1 MRNLSEHRRD
11 TAKKDLESTHVKQ
24 NVCIVSLVI
33 FCMILLSVPICQF
46 TSEILKWKF
55 PQVFQVGELV
65 SNPRREAF
73 EKYENTLEE
82 EAILTNWLLPNVQTT
97 LTSLFNIGNEQTY
110 IGKEGWLF
118 YRVDIDAV
126 IGINDNPSQTH
137 HTKKYAHSKYDDALN
152 AIVDFNQQLEAQ
164 NITLIVVPIPV
175 KPTIHPERFSRRYK
189 KVKTPIHNPFYTEL
203 IETLISQ
210 GVIVYDPSSLLYEG
224 KRQNPQY
231 LKTDTH
237 WKPEAMER
245 VAKDLASFI
254 NERIKFINDPTTIYT
269 KAKVEIENI
278 GDIAKMLKLPENQ
291 NILQSERITSNIIK
305 DHSGE
310 LWQSDRNAE
319 ILFLGDSFS
328 SIYSF
333 AGMGWGESAGFA
345 EHLSAELS
353 RSIDTIIINDGGAF
367 ITRQKLIQEPKR
379 LNGKRVLIYQFAAR
393 ELYSGDWKILS
404 IPKVQPTSADNSES
418 PVQPTTGITITAS
431 VIDKTEPP
439 IPGSVPYTECII
451 ALHLGNIKTPDLL
464 EEIVVFMWGMRDNKW
479 TDATKIRVGRN
490 IKLHLRIWDSVEAD
504 YGSYNRIELEN
515 EETWLLDIYWGE
527 IQ

>member
-1 MRNLSEHRRD
+1 MRNLSEYRRD

-33 FCMILLSVPICQF
+33 FSMILLSVPICQF
-46 TSEILKWKF
+46 TSEILKRKF

-97 LTSLFNIGNEQTY
+97 LTSLFNIGNEQVY
-110 IGKEGWLF
+110 IGGGGWLF
-118 YRVDIDAV
+118 YRADIDSV
-126 IGINDNPSQTH
+126 IGISDNPAQR
-137 HTKKYAHSKYDDALN
+137 KYDDALS
-152 AIVDFNQQLEAQ
+152 AILDFNQQLEAR

-175 KPTIHPERFSRRYK
+175 KPTIYPEQFSTRYT
-189 KVKTPIHNPFYTEL
+189 KVITPLHNPSYTKL
-203 IETLISQ
+203 VETLVSQ

-224 KRQNPQY
+224 KRQNSQY

-254 NERIKFINDPTTIYT
+254 NERIEFVNAPTTTYT
-269 KAKVEIENI
+269 KAKVENENI

-291 NILQSERITSNIIK
+291 NLFQPERITSNIIM

-310 LWQSDRNAE
+310 LWQPDRNAE

-328 SIYSF
+328 NIYSF

-353 RSIDTIIINDGGAF
+353 RPVDTIIINDGGAF
-367 ITRQKLIQEPKR
+367 ATRQKLIQKPER

-404 IPKVQPTSADNSES
+404 IPES
-418 PVQPTTGITITAS
+418 QSTLTNDIVSPEQSTKGITITAS

-439 IPGSVPYTECII
+439 TPGSVPYSECII
-451 ALHLGNIKTPDLL
+451 AFHLGNIKTPDLP

-479 TDATKIRVGRN
+479 TDATKIRVGKN
-490 IKLHLRIWDSVEAD
+490 IKLHLQTWDSVEAD

-515 EETWLLDIYWGE
+515 EETWVLDIYWGE
-527 IQ
+527 MP